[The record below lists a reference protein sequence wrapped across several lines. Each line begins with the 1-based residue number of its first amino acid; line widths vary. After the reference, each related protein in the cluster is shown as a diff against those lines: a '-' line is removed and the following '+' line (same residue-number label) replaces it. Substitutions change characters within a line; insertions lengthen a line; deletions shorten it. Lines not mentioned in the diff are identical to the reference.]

1 MTPTELQRIIRET
14 IQAAGF
20 SRHGKGWILL
30 GTDAAWLV
38 ALDAHRRPRYAVEV
52 GIDLYPLSG
61 TERPKSVN
69 SSHVLMDLEQMRSAT
84 GIGTYEMRQ
93 AFSLDFDMDDE
104 SRRMEV
110 RRILTAL
117 TDYAHGHPDVNSLRQ
132 SHAAGELRP
141 SIMLR
146 EARTVLEGPLR
157 GNQ

>member
-14 IQAAGF
+14 VQAEGF

-30 GTDAAWLV
+30 GTDAAWLL
-38 ALDAHRRPRYAVEV
+38 ALDTRHSHRYSIEV

-61 TERPKSVN
+61 TVRPKSIN
-69 SSHVLMDLEQMRSAT
+69 FCHILTGLEQMKSAT
-84 GIGTYEMRQ
+84 GVGTYEVRQ

-104 SRRMEV
+104 SRHMEV

-146 EARTVLEGPLR
+146 EARTILEGPLR
-157 GNQ
+157 GNE